1 MSLSEFEI
9 IERYFTRPATR
20 PAHHSG
26 TRLGVGDDAALL
38 SVPSGF
44 ELVAAIDTI
53 VAGHHFLPDSA
64 PHAIAHRALAVNL
77 SDLAAMGAKPVW
89 ALLALTLPYA
99 EEAWLAE
106 FSTGWFD
113 LADRFRVELV
123 GGDTTRGPLTISV
136 QVLGLVEQGTALRRC
151 GGQPGDL
158 IVVTGTLGDAGAGL
172 AIVRDGGAAL
182 LPTAAAPGNRDS
194 AAQLR
199 ARFEYPTPRIEFGRA
214 ARGIASAAMDL
225 SDGLAGDLP
234 KLARASGV
242 AAHVEVNQLPLS
254 PALRRLASRSQALEW
269 ALSAGDDY
277 ELLMTVP
284 RAAYERLR
292 GLAQDCALSLSV
304 IGELR
309 EGHDV
314 TWSMDGADISAR
326 LTGFDHFR

>member
-9 IERYFTRPATR
+9 IERYFTRPTTR
-20 PAHHSG
+20 PALQSG

-53 VAGHHFLPDSA
+53 VVGHHFLPDAA
-64 PHAIAHRALAVNL
+64 PRAIAHRALAVNL

-89 ALLALTLPYA
+89 ALLALTLPQA
-99 EEAWLAE
+99 DEAWLAE
-106 FSTGWFD
+106 FSKGWFN
-113 LADRFRVELV
+113 LADRHGVDLV

-136 QVLGLVEQGTALRRC
+136 QVLGLVEQGTELRRS
-151 GGQPGDL
+151 GGRPGDL
-158 IVVTGTLGDAGAGL
+158 VVVTGTLGDAGAGL
-172 AIVRDGGAAL
+172 AIARDGGATL
-182 LPTAAAPGNRDS
+182 LPTAADPGNRDL

-199 ARFEYPTPRIEFGRA
+199 ARFEFPAPRVEFGRA
-214 ARGIASAAMDL
+214 ARGVASAAMDL

-242 AAHVEVNQLPLS
+242 AAHVEANRLPLS
-254 PALRRLASRSQALEW
+254 PALLRLASRSQALDW
-269 ALSAGDDY
+269 ALCAGDDY

-292 GLAQDCALSLSV
+292 DLAHACALPLSV

-309 EGHDV
+309 QGHDV